1 MGEMVSIVA
10 NKARRDE
17 AKDGRAE
24 ESMTTGNDLT
34 TFTNE
39 AFGTVRA
46 VMIDGEP
53 WLVGKDVAD
62 ILGYSNTRDALIRH
76 VDDEDKNRV
85 VIHNGIPG
93 NPNQVVINESGLY
106 SLILGS
112 KLPTAKAF
120 KRWVTSE
127 VLPNVRKN
135 GAYMTPEKL
144 VEVLSTPD
152 GAQAFLAKMAE
163 LTLKNQALCQENDV
177 LATKVLGW
185 DARKFIWAAVRK
197 YAGIYSGAS
206 RNYGEAVAQAWGA
219 FYYQLNYRLGINLK
233 ARVTREKQRRGNENA
248 QVPVLSQ
255 LTDAEASEAASVIT
269 AMCREKGIAL
279 DEALTRYKT
288 AGEEPAERD
297 DHGGIHV

>member
-10 NKARRDE
+10 NKARKHE
-17 AKDGRAE
+17 AEESRAE
-24 ESMTTGNDLT
+24 GSMTTGNDLT

-39 AFGTVRA
+39 AFGTVRVA
-46 VMIDGEP
+46 MIDGEP
-53 WLVGKDVAD
+53 WLVGKDVAS
-62 ILGYSNTRDALIRH
+62 ILGHSNSRKALADH
-76 VDDEDKNRV
+76 VDDEDKGV
-85 VIHNGIPG
+85 TKCYTLGG
-93 NPNQVVINESGLY
+93 EQELAVINESGFY
-106 SLILGS
+106 SLVLGS

-127 VLPNVRKN
+127 VLPSIRKN

-152 GAQAFLAKMAE
+152 GAQAFLTKMAE

-177 LATKVLGW
+177 LAAKVLGW
-185 DARKFIWAAVRK
+185 DVRKFIWAAVRK
-197 YAGIYSGAS
+197 YAKIYSGVS

>member
-10 NKARRDE
+10 NKARKLGTE
-17 AKDGRAE
+17 DGRAE
-24 ESMTTGNDLT
+24 GSMTTGNGLA

-46 VMIDGEP
+46 VLIDGEP
-53 WLVGKDVAD
+53 YFVGKDVAD
-62 ILGYSNTRDALIRH
+62 ILGYGNTRDALSRH
-76 VDDEDKNRV
+76 VDDEDKNSV
-85 VIHNGIPG
+85 VIHDGIPG

-127 VLPNVRKN
+127 VLPSIRKN

-152 GAQAFLAKMAE
+152 GAQAFLTKMAE

-288 AGEEPAERD
+288 AGEDPAERD
-297 DHGGIHV
+297 DHGGIHD

>member
-10 NKARRDE
+10 NKARKLGTE
-17 AKDGRAE
+17 DGRAE
-24 ESMTTGNDLT
+24 ESMTTGNDLA

-39 AFGTVRA
+39 AFGTVRV
-46 VMIDGEP
+46 VMEDGKP
-53 WLVGKDVAD
+53 LFCARDVATA
-62 ILGYSNTRDALIRH
+62 LGYKVPQKAILDHCKCVLKRNTLTTGGMQALQF
-76 VDDEDKNRV
+76 
-85 VIHNGIPG
+85 IPEG
-93 NPNQVVINESGLY
+93 DVY
-106 SLILGS
+106 RLIVRS
-112 KLPTAKAF
+112 KLPSAEKYEH
-120 KRWVTSE
+120 WVFDE
-127 VLPNVRKN
+127 VLPSVRKN

-152 GAQAFLAKMAE
+152 GAQAFLTKMAE

-177 LATKVLGW
+177 LAAKVLGW

-279 DEALTRYKT
+279 DETLTRYKT

-297 DHGGIHV
+297 DHGGIHD

>member
-10 NKARRDE
+10 NKARKLGTE
-17 AKDGRAE
+17 DGRAE
-24 ESMTTGNDLT
+24 ESMTTGNGLA

-46 VMIDGEP
+46 VLIDGEP
-53 WLVGKDVAD
+53 WLVGKDVAE
-62 ILGYSNTRDALIRH
+62 ILGYTNPQKAIRDHI
-76 VDDEDKNRV
+76 DEEDKTVNDSFTV
-85 VIHNGIPG
+85 NGTKGIL
-93 NPNQVVINESGLY
+93 INESGFY
-106 SLILGS
+106 SLVLGS

-127 VLPNVRKN
+127 VLPSIRKN

-152 GAQAFLAKMAE
+152 GAQAFLTKMAE

-177 LATKVLGW
+177 LAAKVLGW

>member
-17 AKDGRAE
+17 AKESRAE
-24 ESMTTGNDLT
+24 GSMTTGNGLA

-46 VMIDGEP
+46 VLIDGEP
-53 WLVGKDVAD
+53 YFVGKDVAD
-62 ILGYSNTRDALIRH
+62 ILGYGNTRDALSRH
-76 VDDEDKNRV
+76 VDDEDKNSV
-85 VIHNGIPG
+85 VIHDGIPG

-127 VLPNVRKN
+127 VLPSIRKN

-152 GAQAFLAKMAE
+152 GAQAFLTKMAE
-163 LTLKNQALCQENDV
+163 LTLKNQALDHAGSRERGPPNQDV
-177 LATKVLGW
+177 RVFVKSVLGMNRRHSSSLRSESAPQGW
-185 DARKFIWAAVRK
+185 RRCVK
-197 YAGIYSGAS
+197 
-206 RNYGEAVAQAWGA
+206 
-219 FYYQLNYRLGINLK
+219 
-233 ARVTREKQRRGNENA
+233 TRGW
-248 QVPVLSQ
+248 
-255 LTDAEASEAASVIT
+255 T
-269 AMCREKGIAL
+269 
-279 DEALTRYKT
+279 
-288 AGEEPAERD
+288 
-297 DHGGIHV
+297 

>member
-10 NKARRDE
+10 NKARKHE
-17 AKDGRAE
+17 AEESRAE
-24 ESMTTGNDLT
+24 GSMTTGNDLA

-53 WLVGKDVAD
+53 WLVGKDVAS
-62 ILGYSNTRDALIRH
+62 ILGHSNSRKALADH
-76 VDDEDKNRV
+76 VDDEDKGV
-85 VIHNGIPG
+85 TKCYTLGG
-93 NPNQVVINESGLY
+93 EQELAVINESGFY
-106 SLILGS
+106 SLVLGS

-152 GAQAFLAKMAE
+152 GAQAFLTKMAE

-177 LATKVLGW
+177 LAAKVLGW